1 MGEKRKR
8 IAVMVDYLTS
18 EYSEELLAGVSKCC
32 EENDVDLLNLV
43 CGELRHHGKDAS
55 YQYVSVT
62 SLVRKNLVDGVIFTS
77 GTQMHNVS
85 LDFFIN
91 YVNQFDIPATVNVSS
106 LLPGIHSVVADGTK
120 SFADLVEYLINY
132 QKSKKILF
140 MGVNSTSAEV
150 VERTKAFYEVVEK
163 CNISKENVVQLNARF
178 DYPSAMELLN
188 QYYKENKSFDFD
200 TIIALNDDMAFA
212 CIDFCQNIG
221 LSVPNDVVV
230 SGFDDLPRSSFSHL
244 PLTTINQNLRLQG
257 YTAAQMVIDLI
268 DGKDVPYE
276 NHIPANVVLRE
287 STNRIF
293 YSRTL
298 VNNDFFNIELD
309 LLLQKNKKYSVYEW
323 FVKRNQ
329 LYDATKFYTDIEQNM
344 SLAQLKKILN
354 RALPRFDIKKIVIVM
369 YETTVEKSM
378 PFDYFDLP
386 TKATVLTAYD
396 KDSDYVLDIYDESY
410 SFNPQ
415 ESLVPTELE
424 QCINKDM
431 VCISLFK
438 GTTQY
443 GYMIFNKGK
452 ADMTVYDILAKSV
465 SSLIASVFSYT
476 VAQNEQQ
483 KWRERW
489 IKTDLMASTDELTG
503 IKNRRYFFDIGTTT
517 MTFAETVRQEGL
529 VIFCDMD
536 GLKKIND
543 TYGHDV
549 GDNAIKSEAQI
560 LVKNFR
566 TNDVV
571 ARIAGDEFAIICHGI
586 TLVDFNRIKKNIEKD
601 CEKWTLENNAPF
613 KLSISMGAQVYPSP
627 DVGYDLE
634 KLLSLADKT
643 LYEVKK
649 AKKAKVASKKA

>member
-1 MGEKRKR
+1 MDKKRKR

-18 EYSEELLAGVSKCC
+18 EYSEELLSGVSKCC

-43 CGELRHHGKDAS
+43 CGELRYQGKDAS
-55 YQYVSVT
+55 YQYVSIT
-62 SLVRKNLVDGVIFTS
+62 SLVRENLIDGVIFTS
-77 GTQMHNVS
+77 GTQMHHVS
-85 LDFFIN
+85 LEFFID
-91 YVNQFDIPATVNVSS
+91 YVNLFNIPATVNVSS

-120 SFADLVEYLINY
+120 SFSDLVEYMIKN
-132 QKSKKILF
+132 QNSKKILF
-140 MGVNSTSAEV
+140 MGVGSTSSEV
-150 VERTKAFYEVVEK
+150 VERTNAFYEVIEK
-163 CNISKENVVQLNARF
+163 CNIPKENIVQLNAHF
-178 DYPSAMELLN
+178 DYPSAMQQLT
-188 QYYKENKSFDFD
+188 QYYKETNSFDFD
-200 TIIALNDDMAFA
+200 TIFALNDDMAFA
-212 CIDFCQNIG
+212 CIDFCQKIG
-221 LSVPNDVVV
+221 LSVPNDVAV

-293 YSRTL
+293 YGRTPVDREL
-298 VNNDFFNIELD
+298 FNIELD

-354 RALPRFDIKKIVIVM
+354 RALPRFDINKIVIVM

-378 PFDYFDLP
+378 PFDFFELP
-386 TKATVLTAYD
+386 TKAKVLTAYD
-396 KDSDYVLDIYDESY
+396 KESDYVLDIYDESY
-410 SFNPQ
+410 TFNPQ
-415 ESLVPTELE
+415 ESLVPVELE
-424 QCINKDM
+424 QYINKDM
-431 VCISLFK
+431 ICISLFK
-438 GTTQY
+438 GTIQY
-443 GYMIFNKGK
+443 GYMIFNKGT
-452 ADMTVYDILAKSV
+452 ADMTVYDILAKSI

-476 VAQNEQQ
+476 VAQHEQQ

-536 GLKKIND
+536 GLKNIND

-586 TLVDFNRIKKNIEKD
+586 SLTDFNRIKKNIEKD
-601 CEKWTLENNAPF
+601 CEKWRLENNSPF

-643 LYEVKK
+643 LYEIKKEKK
-649 AKKAKVASKKA
+649 AKQK

>member
-120 SFADLVEYLINY
+120 SFADLVEYLINH
-132 QKSKKILF
+132 QKSNKILF

-163 CNISKENVVQLNARF
+163 CNILKENVVQLNARF

-298 VNNDFFNIELD
+298 VNNEFFNIELD

-386 TKATVLTAYD
+386 SKATVLTAYD

-424 QCINKDM
+424 QYINKDM

-443 GYMIFNKGK
+443 GYMIFNKGT

-465 SSLIASVFSYT
+465 SSLLASVFSYT

-627 DVGYDLE
+627 DVGYNLE

>member
-85 LDFFIN
+85 LDFFID

-120 SFADLVEYLINY
+120 SFADLVEYLINH
-132 QKSKKILF
+132 QKSNKILF

-244 PLTTINQNLRLQG
+244 PVTTINQNLRLQG

-287 STNRIF
+287 STNRVF

-298 VNNDFFNIELD
+298 VNNELFNIELD

-354 RALPRFDIKKIVIVM
+354 RELPRFDIKKIVIVM

-386 TKATVLTAYD
+386 SKATVLTAYD

-424 QCINKDM
+424 QYINKDM

-443 GYMIFNKGK
+443 GYMIFNKGT

>member
-120 SFADLVEYLINY
+120 SFADLVEYLINH
-132 QKSKKILF
+132 QKSNKILF

-150 VERTKAFYEVVEK
+150 VERTKAFYEVIGK
-163 CNISKENVVQLNARF
+163 CNIPKENVVQLNARF

-298 VNNDFFNIELD
+298 VNNEFFNIELD

-386 TKATVLTAYD
+386 SKATVLTAYD

-424 QCINKDM
+424 QYINKDM

-443 GYMIFNKGK
+443 GYMIFNKGT

-465 SSLIASVFSYT
+465 SSLLASVFSYT

-586 TLVDFNRIKKNIEKD
+586 TLTDFNRIKKNIEKD

-627 DVGYDLE
+627 DVGYNLE

>member
-32 EENDVDLLNLV
+32 EENNVDLLNLV

-120 SFADLVEYLINY
+120 SFSDLVEYLINN
-132 QKSKKILF
+132 QKSNKILF

-221 LSVPNDVVV
+221 LSVPNDVVI

-287 STNRIF
+287 STNRVF
-293 YSRTL
+293 YSRTI
-298 VNNDFFNIELD
+298 VNNELFNIELD

-386 TKATVLTAYD
+386 SKATVLTAYD
-396 KDSDYVLDIYDESY
+396 KDSNYVLDIYDESY

-424 QCINKDM
+424 QYINKDM

>member
-32 EENDVDLLNLV
+32 KENDVDLLNLV

-120 SFADLVEYLINY
+120 SFADLVEYLINH
-132 QKSKKILF
+132 QKSNKILF

-298 VNNDFFNIELD
+298 VNNELFNIELD

-354 RALPRFDIKKIVIVM
+354 RELPRFDIKKIVIVM

-386 TKATVLTAYD
+386 SKATVLTAYD

-424 QCINKDM
+424 QYINKDM

-443 GYMIFNKGK
+443 GYMIFNKGT

-586 TLVDFNRIKKNIEKD
+586 TLTDFNRIKKNIEKD

>member
-1 MGEKRKR
+1 MAMGEKRKR

-62 SLVRKNLVDGVIFTS
+62 SLVRDNLIDGVIFTS
-77 GTQMHNVS
+77 GTQMHHVS
-85 LDFFIN
+85 QDFFVD
-91 YVNQFDIPATVNVSS
+91 YVNRFNIPATVNVSA

-120 SFADLVEYLINY
+120 SFSDLVEYLIKN
-132 QKSKKILF
+132 QNSKKILF
-140 MGVNSTSAEV
+140 MGVNSTSSEV
-150 VERTKAFYEVVEK
+150 VERTKAFYEVIEK
-163 CNISKENVVQLNARF
+163 CNIPKENVVQFSARF
-178 DYPSAMELLN
+178 DYPSAMEQLN
-188 QYYKENKSFDFD
+188 QYYNEHNSFDFD

-293 YSRTL
+293 YSRTP
-298 VNNDFFNIELD
+298 VNNELFHIELD

-378 PFDYFDLP
+378 PFDFFDLP
-386 TKATVLTAYD
+386 SKAKVLTAFD
-396 KDSDYVLDIYDESY
+396 KDAGYVLDIYDESY
-410 SFNPQ
+410 TFNPQ
-415 ESLVPTELE
+415 ENLVPPELE
-424 QCINKDM
+424 QYINKDM

-438 GTTQY
+438 GTTLY
-443 GYMIFNKGK
+443 GYMIFNKGR

-476 VAQNEQQ
+476 VAQHEQQ

-517 MTFAETVRQEGL
+517 MTFAETVGQEGL

-543 TYGHDV
+543 TFGHDV
-549 GDNAIKSEAQI
+549 GDHAIKSEAQI

-586 TLVDFNRIKKNIEKD
+586 TLTDFNRIKKNIEKD
-601 CEKWTLENNAPF
+601 CEKWSIENNSPF

-627 DVGYDLE
+627 EVGYDLE

-649 AKKAKVASKKA
+649 AKKAKQKS

>member
-120 SFADLVEYLINY
+120 SFADLVEYLINH
-132 QKSKKILF
+132 QKSNKILF

-150 VERTKAFYEVVEK
+150 VERTKAFYEVIGK
-163 CNISKENVVQLNARF
+163 CNIPKENVVQLNARF

-298 VNNDFFNIELD
+298 VNNEFFNIELD

-369 YETTVEKSM
+369 YETTVEKSI

-386 TKATVLTAYD
+386 SKATVLTAYD

-424 QCINKDM
+424 QYINKDM

-443 GYMIFNKGK
+443 GYMIFNKGT

-465 SSLIASVFSYT
+465 SSLLASVFSYT

>member
-120 SFADLVEYLINY
+120 SFADLVEYLINH
-132 QKSKKILF
+132 QKSNKILF

-298 VNNDFFNIELD
+298 VNNEFFNIELD

-386 TKATVLTAYD
+386 SKATVLTAYD

-424 QCINKDM
+424 QYINKDM

-443 GYMIFNKGK
+443 GYMIFNKGT

-465 SSLIASVFSYT
+465 SSLLASVFSYT

>member
-85 LDFFIN
+85 LDFFID

-120 SFADLVEYLINY
+120 SFADLVEYLINH
-132 QKSKKILF
+132 QKSNKILF

-150 VERTKAFYEVVEK
+150 VERTKAFYEVIGK
-163 CNISKENVVQLNARF
+163 CNIPKENVVQLNARF

-298 VNNDFFNIELD
+298 VNNEFFNIELD

-386 TKATVLTAYD
+386 SKATVLTAYD

-424 QCINKDM
+424 QYINKDM

-443 GYMIFNKGK
+443 GYMIFNKGT

-465 SSLIASVFSYT
+465 SSLLASVFSYT

>member
-32 EENDVDLLNLV
+32 KENDVDLLNLV

-62 SLVRKNLVDGVIFTS
+62 SLVRRNLIDGVIFTS

-85 LDFFIN
+85 LDFFID

-163 CNISKENVVQLNARF
+163 CNISKENVVQLKARF

-244 PLTTINQNLRLQG
+244 PVTTINQNLRLQG

-287 STNRIF
+287 STNRVF

-298 VNNDFFNIELD
+298 VNNELFNIELD

-354 RALPRFDIKKIVIVM
+354 RELPRFDIKKIVIVM

-386 TKATVLTAYD
+386 SKATVLTAYD
-396 KDSDYVLDIYDESY
+396 KDSNYVLDIYDESY

-424 QCINKDM
+424 QYINKDM

>member
-120 SFADLVEYLINY
+120 SFADLVEYLINN

-150 VERTKAFYEVVEK
+150 VERTKAFYEVIEK

-244 PLTTINQNLRLQG
+244 PVTTINQNLRLQG

-287 STNRIF
+287 STNRVF

-298 VNNDFFNIELD
+298 VNNELFNIELD

-386 TKATVLTAYD
+386 SKATVLTAYD

-424 QCINKDM
+424 QYINKDM

-443 GYMIFNKGK
+443 GYMIFNKGT

>member
-85 LDFFIN
+85 LDFFID
-91 YVNQFDIPATVNVSS
+91 YVNKFDIPATVNVSS

-120 SFADLVEYLINY
+120 SFADLVEYLINH
-132 QKSKKILF
+132 QKSNKILF

-163 CNISKENVVQLNARF
+163 CNILKENVVQLNARF

-298 VNNDFFNIELD
+298 VNNEFFNIELD

-386 TKATVLTAYD
+386 SKATVLTAYD

-424 QCINKDM
+424 QYINKDM

-443 GYMIFNKGK
+443 GYMIFNKGT

-465 SSLIASVFSYT
+465 SSLLASVFSYT

-627 DVGYDLE
+627 DVGYNLE

>member
-18 EYSEELLAGVSKCC
+18 EYSEELLTGVSKCC

-120 SFADLVEYLINY
+120 SFADLVEYLINH
-132 QKSKKILF
+132 QKSNKILF

-298 VNNDFFNIELD
+298 VNNEFFNIELD

-369 YETTVEKSM
+369 YETTVEKSI

-386 TKATVLTAYD
+386 SKATVLTAYD

-424 QCINKDM
+424 QYINKDM

>member
-120 SFADLVEYLINY
+120 SFADLVEYLINH
-132 QKSKKILF
+132 QKSNKILF

-298 VNNDFFNIELD
+298 VNNELFNIELD

-386 TKATVLTAYD
+386 SKATVLTAYD
-396 KDSDYVLDIYDESY
+396 KDSNYVLDIYDESY

-424 QCINKDM
+424 QYINKDM

-443 GYMIFNKGK
+443 GYMIFNKGT

-649 AKKAKVASKKA
+649 AKKTKVASKKA

>member
-85 LDFFIN
+85 LDFFID

-120 SFADLVEYLINY
+120 SFADLVEYLINH

-298 VNNDFFNIELD
+298 VNNEFFNIELD

-369 YETTVEKSM
+369 YETTVEKSI

-386 TKATVLTAYD
+386 SKATVLTAYD

-424 QCINKDM
+424 QYINKDM

>member
-120 SFADLVEYLINY
+120 SFADLVEYLINH
-132 QKSKKILF
+132 QKSNKILF

-163 CNISKENVVQLNARF
+163 CNILKENVVQLNARF

-298 VNNDFFNIELD
+298 VNNELFNIELD

-386 TKATVLTAYD
+386 SKATVLTAYD
-396 KDSDYVLDIYDESY
+396 KESDYVLDIYDESY
-410 SFNPQ
+410 TFNPQ
-415 ESLVPTELE
+415 ESLVPSELE

>member
-85 LDFFIN
+85 LDFFID

-120 SFADLVEYLINY
+120 SFADLVEYLINH
-132 QKSKKILF
+132 QKSNKILF

-163 CNISKENVVQLNARF
+163 CNILKENVVQLNARF

-298 VNNDFFNIELD
+298 VNNEFFNIELD

-386 TKATVLTAYD
+386 SKATVLTAYD

-424 QCINKDM
+424 QYINKDM

-443 GYMIFNKGK
+443 GYMIFNKGT

-465 SSLIASVFSYT
+465 SSLLASVFSYT

>member
-120 SFADLVEYLINY
+120 SFADLVEYLINH
-132 QKSKKILF
+132 QKSNKILF

-163 CNISKENVVQLNARF
+163 CNILKENVVQLNARF

-298 VNNDFFNIELD
+298 VNNEFFNIELD

-386 TKATVLTAYD
+386 SKATVLTAYD

-424 QCINKDM
+424 QYINKDM

-443 GYMIFNKGK
+443 GYMIFNKGT

-465 SSLIASVFSYT
+465 SSLLASVFSYT

>member
-120 SFADLVEYLINY
+120 SFADLVEYLINN
-132 QKSKKILF
+132 QKSNKILF

-268 DGKDVPYE
+268 EGKDVPYE

-287 STNRIF
+287 STNRVF

-298 VNNDFFNIELD
+298 VNNEFFNIELD

-386 TKATVLTAYD
+386 SKATVLTAYD

-410 SFNPQ
+410 TFNPQ

-443 GYMIFNKGK
+443 GYMIFNKGT

>member
-85 LDFFIN
+85 LDFFID

-120 SFADLVEYLINY
+120 SFADLVEYLINN
-132 QKSKKILF
+132 QKSNKILF

-221 LSVPNDVVV
+221 LSVPNDVVI

-298 VNNDFFNIELD
+298 VNNEFFNIELD

-386 TKATVLTAYD
+386 SKATVLTAYD
-396 KDSDYVLDIYDESY
+396 KDSNYVLDIYDESY

-424 QCINKDM
+424 QYINKDM

>member
-120 SFADLVEYLINY
+120 SFADLVEYLINH
-132 QKSKKILF
+132 QKSNKILF

-244 PLTTINQNLRLQG
+244 PVTTINQNLRLQG

-287 STNRIF
+287 STNRVF

-298 VNNDFFNIELD
+298 VNNELFNIELD

-354 RALPRFDIKKIVIVM
+354 RELPRFDIKKIVIVM

-386 TKATVLTAYD
+386 SKATVLTAYD

-424 QCINKDM
+424 QYINKDM

-443 GYMIFNKGK
+443 GYMIFNKGT

>member
-85 LDFFIN
+85 LDFFID
-91 YVNQFDIPATVNVSS
+91 YVNKFDIPATVNVSS

-120 SFADLVEYLINY
+120 SFADLVEYLINH
-132 QKSKKILF
+132 QKSNKILF

-163 CNISKENVVQLNARF
+163 CNILKENVVQLNARF

-298 VNNDFFNIELD
+298 VNNEFFNIELD

-369 YETTVEKSM
+369 YETTVEKSI

-386 TKATVLTAYD
+386 SKATVLTAYD

-424 QCINKDM
+424 QYINKDM

-443 GYMIFNKGK
+443 GYMIFNKGT

-465 SSLIASVFSYT
+465 SSLLASVFSYT

-627 DVGYDLE
+627 DVGYNLE

>member
-32 EENDVDLLNLV
+32 KENDVDLLNLV

-120 SFADLVEYLINY
+120 SFADLVEYLINH
-132 QKSKKILF
+132 QKSNKILF

-298 VNNDFFNIELD
+298 VNNELFNIELD

-354 RALPRFDIKKIVIVM
+354 RELPRFDIKKIVIVM

-386 TKATVLTAYD
+386 SKATVLTAYD

-424 QCINKDM
+424 QYINKDM

-443 GYMIFNKGK
+443 GYMIFNKGT

-586 TLVDFNRIKKNIEKD
+586 TIVDYNRIKKNIEKD

>member
-120 SFADLVEYLINY
+120 SFADLVEYLINN

-163 CNISKENVVQLNARF
+163 CNILKENVVQLSARF

-244 PLTTINQNLRLQG
+244 PVTTINQNLRLQG

-287 STNRIF
+287 STNRVF

-298 VNNDFFNIELD
+298 VNNELFNIELD

-354 RALPRFDIKKIVIVM
+354 RELPRFDIKKIVIVM

-386 TKATVLTAYD
+386 SKATVLTAYD

-410 SFNPQ
+410 SFNPH

-424 QCINKDM
+424 QYINKDM

-443 GYMIFNKGK
+443 GYMIFNKGT

>member
-120 SFADLVEYLINY
+120 SFADLVEYLINH
-132 QKSKKILF
+132 QKSNKILF

-163 CNISKENVVQLNARF
+163 CNIIKENVVQLNARF

-287 STNRIF
+287 STNRVF

-298 VNNDFFNIELD
+298 VNNELFNIELD

-354 RALPRFDIKKIVIVM
+354 RALPRFDIKKNCYCNV
-369 YETTVEKSM
+369 
-378 PFDYFDLP
+378 
-386 TKATVLTAYD
+386 
-396 KDSDYVLDIYDESY
+396 
-410 SFNPQ
+410 
-415 ESLVPTELE
+415 
-424 QCINKDM
+424 
-431 VCISLFK
+431 
-438 GTTQY
+438 
-443 GYMIFNKGK
+443 
-452 ADMTVYDILAKSV
+452 
-465 SSLIASVFSYT
+465 
-476 VAQNEQQ
+476 
-483 KWRERW
+483 
-489 IKTDLMASTDELTG
+489 
-503 IKNRRYFFDIGTTT
+503 
-517 MTFAETVRQEGL
+517 
-529 VIFCDMD
+529 
-536 GLKKIND
+536 
-543 TYGHDV
+543 
-549 GDNAIKSEAQI
+549 
-560 LVKNFR
+560 
-566 TNDVV
+566 
-571 ARIAGDEFAIICHGI
+571 
-586 TLVDFNRIKKNIEKD
+586 
-601 CEKWTLENNAPF
+601 
-613 KLSISMGAQVYPSP
+613 
-627 DVGYDLE
+627 
-634 KLLSLADKT
+634 
-643 LYEVKK
+643 
-649 AKKAKVASKKA
+649 

>member
-1 MGEKRKR
+1 
-8 IAVMVDYLTS
+8 
-18 EYSEELLAGVSKCC
+18 
-32 EENDVDLLNLV
+32 
-43 CGELRHHGKDAS
+43 
-55 YQYVSVT
+55 
-62 SLVRKNLVDGVIFTS
+62 
-77 GTQMHNVS
+77 
-85 LDFFIN
+85 
-91 YVNQFDIPATVNVSS
+91 
-106 LLPGIHSVVADGTK
+106 
-120 SFADLVEYLINY
+120 
-132 QKSKKILF
+132 
-140 MGVNSTSAEV
+140 
-150 VERTKAFYEVVEK
+150 
-163 CNISKENVVQLNARF
+163 
-178 DYPSAMELLN
+178 
-188 QYYKENKSFDFD
+188 
-200 TIIALNDDMAFA
+200 
-212 CIDFCQNIG
+212 
-221 LSVPNDVVV
+221 
-230 SGFDDLPRSSFSHL
+230 
-244 PLTTINQNLRLQG
+244 
-257 YTAAQMVIDLI
+257 
-268 DGKDVPYE
+268 
-276 NHIPANVVLRE
+276 
-287 STNRIF
+287 
-293 YSRTL
+293 
-298 VNNDFFNIELD
+298 
-309 LLLQKNKKYSVYEW
+309 
-323 FVKRNQ
+323 
-329 LYDATKFYTDIEQNM
+329 
-344 SLAQLKKILN
+344 
-354 RALPRFDIKKIVIVM
+354 
-369 YETTVEKSM
+369 
-378 PFDYFDLP
+378 
-386 TKATVLTAYD
+386 
-396 KDSDYVLDIYDESY
+396 
-410 SFNPQ
+410 
-415 ESLVPTELE
+415 
-424 QCINKDM
+424 M

-443 GYMIFNKGK
+443 GYMIFNKGT

>member
-85 LDFFIN
+85 LDFFID

-120 SFADLVEYLINY
+120 SFADLVEYLINN
-132 QKSKKILF
+132 QKSTKILF

-244 PLTTINQNLRLQG
+244 PVTTINQNLRLQG

-287 STNRIF
+287 STNRVF

-298 VNNDFFNIELD
+298 VNNELFNIELD

-386 TKATVLTAYD
+386 SKATVLTAYD

-410 SFNPQ
+410 SFNPH

-424 QCINKDM
+424 QYINKDM

-443 GYMIFNKGK
+443 GYMIFNKGT

>member
-120 SFADLVEYLINY
+120 SFADLVEYLIKH
-132 QKSKKILF
+132 QKSNKILF

-221 LSVPNDVVV
+221 LSVPNDVVI

-298 VNNDFFNIELD
+298 VNNELFNIELD

-386 TKATVLTAYD
+386 SKATVLTAYD

-424 QCINKDM
+424 QYINKDM

>member
-120 SFADLVEYLINY
+120 SFADLVEYLINH
-132 QKSKKILF
+132 QKSNKILF

-163 CNISKENVVQLNARF
+163 CNILKENVVQLNARF

-244 PLTTINQNLRLQG
+244 PVTTINQNLRLQG

-287 STNRIF
+287 STNRVF

-298 VNNDFFNIELD
+298 VNNELFNIELD

-354 RALPRFDIKKIVIVM
+354 RELPRFDIKKIVIVM

-386 TKATVLTAYD
+386 SKATVLTAYD

-424 QCINKDM
+424 QYINKDM

-443 GYMIFNKGK
+443 GYMIFNKGT

>member
-120 SFADLVEYLINY
+120 SFADLVEYLINH
-132 QKSKKILF
+132 QKSNKILF

-244 PLTTINQNLRLQG
+244 PVTTINQNLRLQG

-287 STNRIF
+287 STNRVF

-298 VNNDFFNIELD
+298 VNNELFNIELD

-386 TKATVLTAYD
+386 SKATVLTAYD

-443 GYMIFNKGK
+443 GYMIFNKGT

>member
-32 EENDVDLLNLV
+32 KENDVDLLNLV

-120 SFADLVEYLINY
+120 SFADLVEYLINH
-132 QKSKKILF
+132 QKSNKILF

-150 VERTKAFYEVVEK
+150 VERTTAFFEVIEK

-287 STNRIF
+287 STNRVF
-293 YSRTL
+293 YSRTI
-298 VNNDFFNIELD
+298 VNNELFNIELD

-354 RALPRFDIKKIVIVM
+354 RALPKFDIKKIVIVM

-386 TKATVLTAYD
+386 SKATVLTAYD

-410 SFNPQ
+410 TFNPQ

-536 GLKKIND
+536 G
-543 TYGHDV
+543 
-549 GDNAIKSEAQI
+549 
-560 LVKNFR
+560 
-566 TNDVV
+566 
-571 ARIAGDEFAIICHGI
+571 
-586 TLVDFNRIKKNIEKD
+586 
-601 CEKWTLENNAPF
+601 
-613 KLSISMGAQVYPSP
+613 
-627 DVGYDLE
+627 
-634 KLLSLADKT
+634 
-643 LYEVKK
+643 
-649 AKKAKVASKKA
+649 